1 MLSPSI
7 TPPRVGCWEGTA
19 KGYWW
24 QLVSLGGVR
33 WGAAGR
39 AGLLS
44 RGPGGE
50 SLALA
55 PSPLVF
61 GRCELLPR
69 PHAQVEEPSRGLFV
83 SPLTFPFLE
92 RKGKSRGD
100 TERGRVPRGG
110 RQEGPRGSR
119 GLASTLPVGGR
130 GGGGGQD
137 AGWAP
142 SLTLSAPSSPGHGQQ
157 HSPLLLGSFCRRGCK
172 ILGLRT
178 RASRRWVGAFT
189 PPASLRDPLLPL

>member
-1 MLSPSI
+1 MSPQGEKILLLTKHLHFVQSCKISSGSSSTVSNTERKVLSFAGGGRKRRGFFRKSVKGGGIIQLCICAVPI
-7 TPPRVGCWEGTA
+7 HHTPRVGCWEGA
-19 KGYWW
+19 PKGYWW

-61 GRCELLPR
+61 GRCELLPK

-92 RKGKSRGD
+92 RKGKVVAETPSGAGCQGEGGR
-100 TERGRVPRGG
+100 RVPGG
-110 RQEGPRGSR
+110 AEGWR
-119 GLASTLPVGGR
+119 
-130 GGGGGQD
+130 
-137 AGWAP
+137 AP
-142 SLTLSAPSSPGHGQQ
+142 YL
-157 HSPLLLGSFCRRGCK
+157 
-172 ILGLRT
+172 
-178 RASRRWVGAFT
+178 
-189 PPASLRDPLLPL
+189 